1 MEENCMSNRIGVLLL
16 AGTLLFVSGCQTG
29 PAQELAE
36 FGRRVGD
43 LITGGTAVNDAVRM
57 EDRDFPDERRV
68 GINRLVAR
76 FYGRGEPYTERY
88 AQIARD
94 DPDALV
100 RATAIRALN
109 RARDASATEVF
120 IAGLSDGDPLVRL
133 EAAKALTNLPDPA
146 ATSRLIALMRNQ
158 QEDIDVRIAAA
169 EALRH
174 YPNLEVARNLAAML
188 QERQFSIAWQARRS
202 LIALTGTD
210 HRFNEPA
217 WLRHL
222 TGEQPFAA

>member
-1 MEENCMSNRIGVLLL
+1 MEENRMSYRIGLLL
-16 AGTLLFVSGCQTG
+16 LTGILFTGGCQTG
-29 PAQELAE
+29 AGQELVE

-43 LITGGTAVNDAVRM
+43 LITGNTALKDAVRM
-57 EDRDFPDERRV
+57 EDRDFADERRV

-76 FYGRGEPYTERY
+76 AYGRGEPYTERY
-88 AQIARD
+88 KQIARD

-109 RARDASATEVF
+109 RSRDASATDVF
-120 IAGLSDGDPLVRL
+120 IDGLSDRDPLVRL
-133 EAAKALTNLPDPA
+133 EAAKALVNLPDPA
-146 ATSRLIALMRNQ
+146 ATSRLIAVMRNP
-158 QEDIDVRIAAA
+158 QEQLDVRIAAA

-188 QERQFSIAWQARRS
+188 QDRQFSVAWQARQS

-210 HRFNEPA
+210 YRYNEPA